1 MNARFFF
8 AVSLVAAAL
17 TISPASASAAEV
29 EGLPPI
35 GEPHRPVLVGPQEM
49 TLKNGLRVI
58 AIERPGLPVFRAEVL
73 IKSGAEAD
81 PPQLSG
87 LAHFTAGLLRRG
99 TTTRNAT
106 QVAQEIESLGAKL
119 ECEARW
125 DATAIKLDCLSKN
138 AAPALTILAD
148 LVRHPAFAAAEIQ
161 SERRKTLDDL
171 RLALE
176 EPGTIARFTAARAA
190 LGRSAYG
197 HPEQGTPASLSRVG
211 RKDILELHGSAYRPA
226 NTLLVVAGNL
236 TAAEAFALAEK
247 AFGDWTS
254 PGPAPTHE
262 STPAPV
268 PSPRVLLIDMP
279 TAGQAAV
286 YLATPSIARGAEDYF
301 AGKVAN
307 ALLGGGYSSR
317 LNQEIRLKRG
327 LSYGA
332 QSTLETRRSGGVFA
346 AWAQTK
352 NESAP
357 EVVQLIQAEIQR
369 LAMEPVPAD
378 YLRTRQAVLAGSFA
392 RDLETNE
399 GYVKRVGE
407 LALYDLSLDT
417 LEHYLDRIEEV
428 SPANLQSFAE
438 KHFAGRAFT
447 IVVAGQ
453 AKKVAEPL
461 RALFPK
467 LETIPLAALDLESP
481 ELRKPSRR

>member
-1 MNARFFF
+1 MNARFFPI
-8 AVSLVAAAL
+8 SLVALAMFVY
-17 TISPASASAAEV
+17 PGSAPAAEV
-29 EGLPPI
+29 EGLPPV
-35 GEPHRPVLVGPQEM
+35 GEPHRPVLVRPQEM

-58 AIERPGLPVFRAEVL
+58 VIERPGLPVFRAEVV

-81 PPQLSG
+81 PPQFSG

-99 TTTRNAT
+99 TTSRNAT

-125 DATAIKLDCLSKN
+125 DSTAIKLDCLSKN
-138 AAPALTILAD
+138 VAPALTILAD

-176 EPGTIARFTAARAA
+176 EPGTIARFTAARAT
-190 LGRSAYG
+190 LGRSIYG
-197 HPEQGTPASLSRVG
+197 HPAEGTVASLSRVG
-211 RKDILELHGSAYRPA
+211 RKEILKLHDAAYRPA
-226 NTLLVVAGNL
+226 NALLVVAGNV
-236 TAAEAFALAEK
+236 TAAETFALAEK
-247 AFGDWTS
+247 AFGDWTGSTTVLARQPS
-254 PGPAPTHE
+254 PE
-262 STPAPV
+262 SV

-286 YLATPSIARGAEDYF
+286 YVAAPSIARDAADYF

-332 QSTLETRRSGGVFA
+332 QSALETRRSSGVFA

-352 NESAP
+352 NESAA

-369 LAMEPVPAD
+369 LATEPVPAE
-378 YLRTRQAVLAGSFA
+378 YLRTRQAVLAGGFA
-392 RDLETNE
+392 RDLETNG

-407 LALYDLSLDT
+407 LALYDLPLDM
-417 LEHYLDRIEEV
+417 LEHHFDRIEEV

-438 KHFAGRAFT
+438 KHFAGPAFT

-453 AKKVAEPL
+453 AKTVAEPL

-467 LETIPLAALDLESP
+467 LEVIPLAALDLESL
-481 ELRKPSRR
+481 ELRKPTCR